1 MKRSIICLIVTL
13 FAVVMA
19 WAQTTV
25 DYTYDNLNRLTEVKY
40 DNGVIVT
47 YTYDALG
54 NRTKKTLSGATGP
67 KEAYAWLSS
76 DGKTLTFCFD
86 SDREERVGTTYEL
99 NEGSNNPD
107 WNLNPWNNPCGATL
121 VVFEPSFAQARPVST
136 YGWFQNFSNLIVING
151 LQYLNTSI
159 VTTMRSMFEYCV
171 QLTEIDASHFDT
183 KNVTDMSWMFDGCN
197 SLISVDV
204 SGFNT
209 SNVTTMMSMFDM
221 CRSLTNIDVSHFNTS
236 KVENF
241 SQMFVECLSLISL
254 DVSHFDT
261 SNAVF
266 MGSMFDAC
274 ISLTSLDVSH
284 FNTSKVESM
293 SQMFWACQNLK
304 SLDVSNFDTHSVT
317 TMRGMFNWCSGLT
330 SLDVSSFDMSNVTE
344 SDMMFNHCE
353 SLNRLSVS
361 SSMEGISSGACE
373 GVGNTTVPCTIVAPD
388 GFDFSVDTSGDYFV
402 WKSGYF
408 KLGGGLPGDADGDGK
423 VSINDVTALIQ
434 YLLSGNANGFDSEN
448 ADCYSDGRI
457 SIDDITALINY
468 LLTGT
473 W

>member
-151 LQYLNTSI
+151 LQYL
-159 VTTMRSMFEYCV
+159 R
-171 QLTEIDASHFDT
+171 
-183 KNVTDMSWMFDGCN
+183 
-197 SLISVDV
+197 
-204 SGFNT
+204 
-209 SNVTTMMSMFDM
+209 
-221 CRSLTNIDVSHFNTS
+221 
-236 KVENF
+236 
-241 SQMFVECLSLISL
+241 
-254 DVSHFDT
+254 
-261 SNAVF
+261 
-266 MGSMFDAC
+266 
-274 ISLTSLDVSH
+274 
-284 FNTSKVESM
+284 
-293 SQMFWACQNLK
+293 
-304 SLDVSNFDTHSVT
+304 
-317 TMRGMFNWCSGLT
+317 
-330 SLDVSSFDMSNVTE
+330 
-344 SDMMFNHCE
+344 
-353 SLNRLSVS
+353 
-361 SSMEGISSGACE
+361 
-373 GVGNTTVPCTIVAPD
+373 
-388 GFDFSVDTSGDYFV
+388 
-402 WKSGYF
+402 
-408 KLGGGLPGDADGDGK
+408 
-423 VSINDVTALIQ
+423 
-434 YLLSGNANGFDSEN
+434 
-448 ADCYSDGRI
+448 
-457 SIDDITALINY
+457 
-468 LLTGT
+468 
-473 W
+473 